1 MRNRVVQMSLEDIY
15 NGVFESMESQKSELV
30 TLLEEHI
37 NMDELIPY
45 SFRRAFY
52 SGKGRNHI
60 HHLDSYLWFAILK
73 KLFGL
78 SRNTQMLTILKC
90 SKELRDLCGF
100 DKVPDASQ
108 ITRFYQN
115 YCEHIEN
122 MFEHMVEITEPI
134 CRKINEKKA
143 GYLIYDTTGI
153 EAKVAENNP
162 KFFNTK
168 LKEAKKFAKNNDGY
182 NPYTGVYSILPSESK
197 TNPEIRQQY
206 INGHFCY
213 ASKAAVVTNGLG
225 IVRHISMFDYQFR
238 KKHPETV
245 TKRTDD
251 PNTDKEIGDSVALRP
266 VLLDFFSS
274 HAKFFSANKD
284 MKFPTFIAD
293 SACDSYD
300 NYTMLKNE
308 FGFERAVIPMNPR
321 NSKSSNACFDGHG
334 TPICPQN
341 GEKFQFLGQSGGKN
355 RSLRFKWVCPKSI
368 KIPKSGSR
376 VCTCDNPC
384 TDSSYGKCV
393 YTYPDKDFRLYP
405 GIPRNTEHWDNLYKH
420 RVGVERTIHLLKDT
434 FALADNRSYCVSSLK
449 ADLFFSAIVQ
459 LLGVILADKINNLRL
474 FKSIRKLFA

>member
-122 MFEHMVEITEPI
+122 MFVHMVEITEPI

-168 LKEAKKFAKNNDGY
+168 LKEA
-182 NPYTGVYSILPSESK
+182 
-197 TNPEIRQQY
+197 
-206 INGHFCY
+206 
-213 ASKAAVVTNGLG
+213 
-225 IVRHISMFDYQFR
+225 
-238 KKHPETV
+238 
-245 TKRTDD
+245 
-251 PNTDKEIGDSVALRP
+251 
-266 VLLDFFSS
+266 
-274 HAKFFSANKD
+274 
-284 MKFPTFIAD
+284 
-293 SACDSYD
+293 
-300 NYTMLKNE
+300 
-308 FGFERAVIPMNPR
+308 
-321 NSKSSNACFDGHG
+321 
-334 TPICPQN
+334 
-341 GEKFQFLGQSGGKN
+341 
-355 RSLRFKWVCPKSI
+355 
-368 KIPKSGSR
+368 
-376 VCTCDNPC
+376 
-384 TDSSYGKCV
+384 
-393 YTYPDKDFRLYP
+393 
-405 GIPRNTEHWDNLYKH
+405 
-420 RVGVERTIHLLKDT
+420 
-434 FALADNRSYCVSSLK
+434 
-449 ADLFFSAIVQ
+449 
-459 LLGVILADKINNLRL
+459 
-474 FKSIRKLFA
+474 